1 MIDTAR
7 LIREVWFRYSRSGGP
22 GGQNVNKLE
31 TKVELLFDVMNSS
44 VLSGE
49 EKTRVVAAEKN
60 RIGSDGVLRIVSNES
75 RSQYSNRE
83 TAVERFVEI
92 VGRALRR
99 KKKRRKTAVSAASRE
114 KRLEGKKNRSRIKK
128 LRSRPEY

>member
-83 TAVERFVEI
+83 TAV
-92 VGRALRR
+92 
-99 KKKRRKTAVSAASRE
+99 
-114 KRLEGKKNRSRIKK
+114 
-128 LRSRPEY
+128 